1 MDQDLKN
8 RTRAELKEMTAQY
21 TTKAFLGDYV
31 FSFIHAKQAKSIQDI
46 TPLAQAFR
54 GQLVEAGWGISK
66 LETVE
71 TLTDPDGTV
80 KFLFVAENGARF
92 ESVLLADADRAT
104 LCISCQSGCRMGCHF
119 CATGQLGFKAHL
131 NAAQIVDQ
139 VNQVAGA
146 ARPIHNVVYMGMGE
160 PLDNVDEV
168 IRSVHILNDPQ
179 GQNIGQRRMT
189 ISTCGLP
196 DGIRR
201 LADTDLQTRLAVSLH
216 APQDRIRDQIMP
228 MNRRYPLEDLLH
240 ALQSYQAQTRRRITF
255 EYCLIKGL
263 NDSPELARM
272 LVQRIRAIKANVN
285 LIEFNAFPSCSFQP
299 SDRETIRH
307 FAHVLQGQGVETV
320 IRYKRGQKINAA
332 CGQLGATWPRKN
344 AHHGGA

>member
-1 MDQDLKN
+1 
-8 RTRAELKEMTAQY
+8 
-21 TTKAFLGDYV
+21 
-31 FSFIHAKQAKSIQDI
+31 
-46 TPLAQAFR
+46 
-54 GQLVEAGWGISK
+54 
-66 LETVE
+66 
-71 TLTDPDGTV
+71 V
-80 KFLFVAENGARF
+80 KFLFCAENGARF
-92 ESVLLADADRAT
+92 ESVLLTDADRAT

-119 CATGQLGFKAHL
+119 CATGQIGFRAHL

-139 VNQVAGA
+139 VNQVVST

-168 IRSVHILNDPQ
+168 IRSVTILNDPQ

-196 DGIRR
+196 DGIRT
-201 LADTDLQTRLAVSLH
+201 LADADLQTRLAVSLH

-228 MNRRYPLEDLLH
+228 ISRRYPLQDLFH

-263 NDSPELARM
+263 NDSPEQARM
-272 LVQRIRAIKANVN
+272 LIQRMKSLKANVN
-285 LIEFNAFPSCSFQP
+285 LIEFNPFPGCSFQP
-299 SDRETIRH
+299 SDRETIHR
-307 FAHVLQGQGVETV
+307 FAHVLQGQGVDTV

-332 CGQLGATWPRKN
+332 CGQLGATWDRKN
-344 AHHGGA
+344 AQHGEG